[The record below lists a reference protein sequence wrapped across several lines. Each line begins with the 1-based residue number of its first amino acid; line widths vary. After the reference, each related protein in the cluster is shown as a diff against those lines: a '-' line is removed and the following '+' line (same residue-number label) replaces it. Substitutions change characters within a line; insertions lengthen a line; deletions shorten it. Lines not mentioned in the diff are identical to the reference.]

1 MSKKSLWDF
10 YGGEPFMENPHLAI
24 VGVNPRTSNK
34 KGNTMAA
41 RRKSRSRKGRKNAP
55 RRKARR
61 TAKRNF
67 PTAGLAFN
75 PRRKRRS
82 AKRNPHHKRRSSR
95 RTSMRRNPAILGV
108 TLPPITMLAWGAGG
122 FLATPMLEGFVSKFV
137 PAQITGNV
145 LGRYAMKVASVLGL
159 TWLTK
164 TIMSNKEAFPV
175 ALGGSLYVIVSAVNE
190 FVPQLTQLPSAAPAS
205 GIPVPGQVHA
215 YRSGQIKA
223 YRGGMIATGV
233 GAYTGNRML
242 NGSMPGLA
250 RSLPSLAGPSSMM
263 NPYDLAES
271 GMRNPVFAD
280 PRFTSNAQV
289 PR

>member
-1 MSKKSLWDF
+1 MLKKSLWDF
-10 YGGEPFMENPHLAI
+10 YDGEPFMENPHLAI
-24 VGVNPRTSNK
+24 VGANPRSSK
-34 KGNTMAA
+34 QKGKTMAA
-41 RRKSRSRKGRKNAP
+41 RRKVRRHRKNAP

-67 PTAGLAFN
+67 PSAGLVFN
-75 PRRKRRS
+75 PRGRKRR
-82 AKRNPHHKRRSSR
+82 AKRNPHHKRRTSR
-95 RTSMRRNPAILGV
+95 RHSMRRNPALLGV
-108 TLPPITMLAWGAGG
+108 TLPPIAMLAWGAGG
-122 FLATPMLEGFVSKFV
+122 FLAAPMLEGFVSKFV

-190 FVPQLTQLPSAAPAS
+190 FVPQLTQLTPPQQA
-205 GIPVPGQVHA
+205 GIPSVNA
-215 YRSGQIKA
+215 YRSNMIKA

-233 GAYTGNRML
+233 GAYTPGRML
-242 NGSMPGLA
+242 NGSLPNLA
-250 RSLPSLAGPSSMM
+250 GSLPQLAQPSTMM
-263 NPYDLAES
+263 SPYNLAVS
-271 GMRNPVFAD
+271 GMTNPVFAD

>member
-24 VGVNPRTSNK
+24 VGLNPRTSNQKGK
-34 KGNTMAA
+34 KMAV
-41 RRKSRSRKGRKNAP
+41 RRKSRKGRKNAP

-75 PRRKRRS
+75 PRRKR
-82 AKRNPHHKRRSSR
+82 AKRNPGRKRSSSR
-95 RTSMRRNPAILGV
+95 RHSMRRNPAILGV

-122 FLATPMLEGFVSKFV
+122 FLAAPMLEGFVSKFV

-190 FVPQLTQLPSAAPAS
+190 FVPQLTQLPSGQTA
-205 GIPVPGQVHA
+205 GIPLPGTNA
-215 YRSGQIKA
+215 YRSNMVKA

-233 GAYTGNRML
+233 GAYTPNNRML
-242 NGSMPGLA
+242 NGALPGLA
-250 RSLPSLAGPSSMM
+250 GALPGLAQPSTMM
-263 NPYDLAES
+263 RPYNLAIS
-271 GMRNPVFAD
+271 GMTNPVFAD
-280 PRFTSNAQV
+280 PRFTSNATV

>member
-1 MSKKSLWDF
+1 MSKKSLWDY

-24 VGVNPRTSNK
+24 VGVNPKSSTK

-75 PRRKRRS
+75 PRRKS
-82 AKRNPHHKRRSSR
+82 HAKRNPHHKRRTSR
-95 RTSMRRNPAILGV
+95 RHSMRRNPAILGV
-108 TLPPITMLAWGAGG
+108 TLPPIAMLAWGAGG
-122 FLATPMLEGFVSKFV
+122 FLAAPMLEGFVSKFV

-190 FVPQLTQLPSAAPAS
+190 FVPQLTQLPVATSS
-205 GIPVPGQVHA
+205 GIPVPGTNA
-215 YRSGQIKA
+215 YRSGMIKA

-233 GAYTGNRML
+233 GAYTPGRML
-242 NGSMPGLA
+242 NGSVPGLA

-263 NPYDLAES
+263 RPFDIGSS
-271 GMRNPVFAD
+271 GMTNPVFAD
-280 PRFTSNAQV
+280 PRFTNNAQMA
-289 PR
+289 R

>member
-1 MSKKSLWDF
+1 MAKKSLWDY

-24 VGVNPRTSNK
+24 VGVNPRSTLNK
-34 KGNTMAA
+34 GQKGKQMAA
-41 RRKSRSRKGRKNAP
+41 RRKSRSTKGRKNAP

-75 PRRKRRS
+75 PRRKR
-82 AKRNPHHKRRSSR
+82 AKRNPHHKRTKSR
-95 RTSMRRNPAILGV
+95 RHTMRRNPALLGV
-108 TLPPITMLAWGAGG
+108 TLPPIAMLAWGAGG

-137 PAQITGNV
+137 PAQISGNV

-190 FVPQLTQLPSAAPAS
+190 FVPQLTQLPAS
-205 GIPVPGQVHA
+205 TGIPFGTNA
-215 YRSGQIKA
+215 YRSGMMNA
-223 YRGGMIATGV
+223 YRSGMLNTGV
-233 GAYTGNRML
+233 NGYSKSGFSGAL
-242 NGSMPGLA
+242 PSLA
-250 RSLPSLAGPSSMM
+250 RSLPGLAQPSTMMSPYSL
-263 NPYDLAES
+263 NIS
-271 GMRNPVFAD
+271 GMQNPIFAD
-280 PRFTSNAQV
+280 PRFTYGNSV
-289 PR
+289 SR

>member
-1 MSKKSLWDF
+1 MSNKSLWDF
-10 YGGEPFMENPHLAI
+10 YGGEPFMENPHLAV
-24 VGVNPRTSNK
+24 VGLNPRNKSK
-34 KGNTMAA
+34 KGKSMAA
-41 RRKSRSRKGRKNAP
+41 RKRKTVRRGRKNAP

-61 TAKRNF
+61 SARRNPF

-75 PRRKRRS
+75 PRRKRR
-82 AKRNPHHKRRSSR
+82 AKRNPARHSR
-95 RTSMRRNPAILGV
+95 RRHAARRNPALLGV

-190 FVPQLTQLPSAAPAS
+190 FVPQLTQLPTSTAQT
-205 GIPVPGQVHA
+205 GIIPLPGTKA
-215 YRSGQIKA
+215 YRSGMVNA
-223 YRGGMIATGV
+223 YRSGMVNTGV
-233 GAYTGNRML
+233 NGYSKTGFS
-242 NGSMPGLA
+242 GSLPNLARALPGLA
-250 RSLPSLAGPSSMM
+250 QPSTMM
-263 NPYDLAES
+263 PPYDLNMS
-271 GMRNPVFAD
+271 GMTNPIFAD
-280 PRFTSNAQV
+280 PRFSYGNSV
-289 PR
+289 SR

>member
-24 VGVNPRTSNK
+24 VGLNPKHK
-34 KGNTMAA
+34 KGKSMAA
-41 RRKSRSRKGRKNAP
+41 RRRRKVGRKNAP
-55 RRKARR
+55 RRKTRR
-61 TAKRNF
+61 AAKRNPF
-67 PTAGLAFN
+67 PSAGLVFN
-75 PRRKRRS
+75 PRRKRHS
-82 AKRNPHHKRRSSR
+82 KRRRAVANPRRRHHRSR
-95 RTSMRRNPAILGV
+95 SNPAILGV

-122 FLATPMLEGFVSKFV
+122 FLAVPMLEGFVTKFL
-137 PAQITGNV
+137 PAEITANT

-190 FVPQLTQLPSAAPAS
+190 FVPQLTTLPTS
-205 GIPVPGQVHA
+205 GAGNVKA
-215 YRSGQIKA
+215 YRTGMIKA
-223 YRGGMIATGV
+223 YRGGMISTGV
-233 GAYTGNRML
+233 NGYTGKML
-242 NGSMPGLA
+242 NGGMPGLA
-250 RSLPSLAGPSSMM
+250 GGAMPGLAQPSSMM
-263 NPYDLAES
+263 PRYDLLLT
-271 GMRNPVFAD
+271 GMQNPVFAD

>member
-24 VGVNPRTSNK
+24 VGANPRSLTQ
-34 KGNTMAA
+34 KGKTMAA

-61 TAKRNF
+61 TTKRNF
-67 PTAGLAFN
+67 PSAGLVFN
-75 PRRKRRS
+75 PRRKRR
-82 AKRNPHHKRRSSR
+82 AKHNPHHKRRTSR
-95 RTSMRRNPAILGV
+95 RHSIRRNPAILGV
-108 TLPPITMLAWGAGG
+108 ALPPIAMLAWGAGG
-122 FLATPMLEGFVSKFV
+122 FLAAPMLEGFVSKFV
-137 PAQITGNV
+137 PAQITGNT
-145 LGRYAMKVASVLGL
+145 LGRYAMKIASVLGL

-190 FVPQLTQLPSAAPAS
+190 FVPQLTQLPTGQQA
-205 GIPVPGQVHA
+205 GIPSVNA
-215 YRSGQIKA
+215 YRSSMVGA

-242 NGSMPGLA
+242 NGSLPGLA
-250 RSLPSLAGPSSMM
+250 RALPGLAQPSTMM
-263 NPYDLAES
+263 KPYNLAIS
-271 GMRNPVFAD
+271 GMTNPVFAD
-280 PRFTSNAQV
+280 PRFTTNAQV

>member
-1 MSKKSLWDF
+1 MSKKSLWDY

-24 VGVNPRTSNK
+24 VGVNPRSSTQ
-34 KGNTMAA
+34 KGKTMAA

-61 TAKRNF
+61 STARRNF

-75 PRRKRRS
+75 PRRKRR
-82 AKRNPHHKRRSSR
+82 AKRNPHHKRSR
-95 RTSMRRNPAILGV
+95 ARHHRMQRNPAILGV
-108 TLPPITMLAWGAGG
+108 TLPPIAMLAWGAGG

-137 PAQITGNV
+137 PAEITSNV

-175 ALGGSLYVIVSAVNE
+175 ALGGSLYVVVSAVNE
-190 FVPQLTQLPSAAPAS
+190 FVPQLTQLPTHT
-205 GIPVPGQVHA
+205 GIPAPQTNA
-215 YRSGQIKA
+215 YRSGMVKA
-223 YRGGMIATGV
+223 YRGGMIGTGV
-233 GAYTGNRML
+233 GAYTPGRML
-242 NGSMPGLA
+242 NGS
-250 RSLPSLAGPSSMM
+250 LPNLAGPLPQLAQPSSQMA
-263 NPYDLAES
+263 PYNLLLT
-271 GMRNPVFAD
+271 GMTNPVFAD
-280 PRFTSNAQV
+280 PRFTSNPTV

>member
-10 YGGEPFMENPHLAI
+10 YDGEPFMENPHLAI
-24 VGVNPRTSNK
+24 VGANPRSSTQ
-34 KGNTMAA
+34 KGKTMAA

-67 PTAGLAFN
+67 PSAGLVFN
-75 PRRKRRS
+75 PRGRKRH
-82 AKRNPHHKRRSSR
+82 AKRNPHHKRRASR
-95 RTSMRRNPAILGV
+95 RHSMRRNPAILGV
-108 TLPPITMLAWGAGG
+108 TLPPIVMLAWGAGG
-122 FLATPMLEGFVSKFV
+122 FLATPMLEGFVSKFI

-145 LGRYAMKVASVLGL
+145 LGRYAMKIASVLGL

-190 FVPQLTQLPSAAPAS
+190 FVPQLTQLPTTQQA
-205 GIPVPGQVHA
+205 GIPAVSA
-215 YRSGQIKA
+215 YRSGMIKA

-242 NGSMPGLA
+242 NGSLPGLA
-250 RSLPSLAGPSSMM
+250 GSLPGLAQPSTMM
-263 NPYDLAES
+263 NPFNLAIS
-271 GMRNPVFAD
+271 GMTNPVFAD